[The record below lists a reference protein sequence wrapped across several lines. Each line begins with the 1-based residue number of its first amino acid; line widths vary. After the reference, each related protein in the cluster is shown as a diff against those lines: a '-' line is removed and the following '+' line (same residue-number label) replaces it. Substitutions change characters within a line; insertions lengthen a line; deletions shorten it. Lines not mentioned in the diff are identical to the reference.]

1 LAARRGVVLMSTKA
15 STPSLRGLSRIAS
28 HTLILSLT
36 NPESSMAVG
45 GAGKQAPGRGTWD
58 GREVQVACG
67 GELGVPSHN
76 RANSTSNCPPIVI
89 SRFPEEWRGVE
100 TSFLGRPTDLFATWA
115 SLLKSVDKHPVI
127 IDRVAPLELRQAT
140 AGYLVVPPIAPPEG
154 AALLWER
161 GKLCVVMRER
171 WQR

>member
-1 LAARRGVVLMSTKA
+1 M
-15 STPSLRGLSRIAS
+15 
-28 HTLILSLT
+28 
-36 NPESSMAVG
+36 
-45 GAGKQAPGRGTWD
+45 D
-58 GREVQVACG
+58 
-67 GELGVPSHN
+67 
-76 RANSTSNCPPIVI
+76 